1 VLSFPVILIGV
12 FGSAGLLLA
21 VILLVVLLPRR
32 ESEEPGRSSGA
43 GERFSLPPTNGR
55 NGEGFTR

>member
-1 VLSFPVILIGV
+1 VLTFPQILIGV

-32 ESEEPGRSSGA
+32 DHTDGRDA
-43 GERFSLPPTNGR
+43 LPPMNGR
-55 NGEGFTR
+55 NGDGFTADGGMRRLP

>member
-1 VLSFPVILIGV
+1 VLSFPLILTGV
-12 FGSAGLLLA
+12 LSAAGLLLA

-32 ESEEPGRSSGA
+32 DEADPTRQSD
-43 GERFSLPPTNGR
+43 ERDLLPPLTGR

>member
-12 FGSAGLLLA
+12 FGAAGLLLT

-32 ESEEPGRSSGA
+32 ESEKPEESRDP

-55 NGEGFTR
+55 NGEGITR

>member
-1 VLSFPVILIGV
+1 VLSFTAILIGV
-12 FGSAGLLLA
+12 FGLAGLLLA

-32 ESEEPGRSSGA
+32 EREEPDDSHEPR
-43 GERFSLPPTNGR
+43 ERVSLPPTNGR

>member
-1 VLSFPVILIGV
+1 MLSFTAILIGV
-12 FGSAGLLLA
+12 FGLAGLLLA

-32 ESEEPGRSSGA
+32 EPEEPDDV
-43 GERFSLPPTNGR
+43 GERFSLPPANGR